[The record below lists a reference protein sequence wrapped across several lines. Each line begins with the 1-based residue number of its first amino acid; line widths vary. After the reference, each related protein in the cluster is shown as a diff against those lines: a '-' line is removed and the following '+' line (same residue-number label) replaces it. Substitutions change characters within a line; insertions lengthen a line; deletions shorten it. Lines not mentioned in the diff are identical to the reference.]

1 MAIKIMNDLN
11 HRKIIVQNIP
21 SSSRLKKK
29 KQQQTT
35 SKQNPEQTPVPF
47 IEKQRNFHVR
57 LWYFNL
63 SLKYCAFISI
73 ELLPLCF
80 ELSPV

>member
-21 SSSRLKKK
+21 SSSHLKKK
-29 KQQQTT
+29 QTT